1 MRIWPYDPPM
11 WRGAMGL
18 GVTALALLL
27 APGAGAEV
35 RFDAVTTP
43 PEIGFGSPDEVTY
56 RIEIRTGATPA
67 EFRIADDPPSWGTR
81 RDVRPGAPARHT
93 GSELEGP
100 GELTIAAVS
109 AATPALPLR
118 AGLVLSCGERIDSGL
133 TITGEMLR
141 IPARSTSTLTS
152 RWSLSEIPPFA
163 FTDYRPVLRA
173 EGPGISQRIDLHK
186 PRIVGPV
193 GVPLRL
199 LRDGPRRAGRTQRI
213 RGRTDPQLA
222 GRTVVLRLFGPV
234 SWRDRTAV
242 PGTQDF
248 STLARVKVNRLGYYD
263 YRWKPRHGGQYGAYP
278 SFLGKEGFRL
288 RDHGCPIPLKVR

>member
-1 MRIWPYDPPM
+1 M
-11 WRGAMGL
+11 WRSAIGL
-18 GVTALALLL
+18 GSIAAALLF

-35 RFDAVTTP
+35 RFNAVTTP
-43 PEIGFGSPDEVTY
+43 PEIGFGSPVEVTF

-67 EFRIADDPPSWGTR
+67 EFEIAEDPPSWGTR

-100 GELTIAAVS
+100 GELTIAAVV
-109 AATPALPLR
+109 AAIAAPPLR
-118 AGLVLSCGERIDSGL
+118 AGLLLSCGERIDSGL
-133 TITGEMLR
+133 TINGGMLR
-141 IPARSTSTLTS
+141 IPARSTSTLIS
-152 RWSLSEIPPFA
+152 RWSLSESPPFG
-163 FTDYRPVLRA
+163 FTDYRPVLKA
-173 EGPGISQRIDLHK
+173 KGSGISQRIDLPK

-234 SWRDRTAV
+234 GWRDRTVV
-242 PGTQDF
+242 PDTQDF
-248 STLARVKVNRLGYYD
+248 RTLARVKVNRLGYYD

-278 SFLGKEGFRL
+278 SFLGKEGSRL